1 MTLLTAI
8 AALLIPV
15 ALYVGWSSRQRR
27 LEHQL
32 RRLRNDVVSYRAAHE
47 SLTASLDRRLAALE
61 QTTALAANE
70 LRMASALL
78 MDERSPASP
87 QVGEPG

>member
-8 AALLIPV
+8 AALLMPV
-15 ALYVGWSSRQRR
+15 ALYVGLSSRQRR
-27 LEHQL
+27 MEHQL
-32 RRLRNDVVSYRAAHE
+32 GRLRNDVVSYRATHE

-78 MDERSPASP
+78 TNKRPPASS
-87 QVGEPG
+87 QVGDAG